1 MIDCFRQLANSLLP
15 IPPED
20 AGLPVT
26 LFPNNEHERT
36 AAVSKSIYD
45 LLKEGSIDIAPGGT
59 PLRCVNAK
67 TDKDFFLFHLGSFL
81 SGLRWRV

>member
-59 PLRCVNAK
+59 PLRYNVNAK
-67 TDKDFFLFHLGSFL
+67 NLLRLFSFFTWNHFFQG
-81 SGLRWRV
+81 

>member
-1 MIDCFRQLANSLLP
+1 MP

-59 PLRCVNAK
+59 PLRYNVNAR
-67 TDKDFFLFHLGSFL
+67 TY
-81 SGLRWRV
+81 